1 MHFFQIITITRVK
14 KGLIQQELADI
25 VIFKRQTISLIESNK
40 YNPSLK
46 DYIHI
51 IKILDELL

>member
-1 MHFFQIITITRVK
+1 MITITRVK